1 MNYIYRMKSR
11 FFNGMDTFLKTF
23 DITDNVDDFIIYS
36 AIQDWMKYM
45 NISYLGIE
53 THASQYGY
61 TNFYVDRKIIEGI
74 ECECLVGV
82 RRKQHTALDSFLKSV
97 EHGPGVKPVS
107 AVHATPIVAYQTKH
121 QKQKIPKSVK
131 THVWE
136 LYIGPHINEH
146 RCLCCKKTLIKITNF
161 DVGHVISEANGGTLE
176 IGNLRPICSVCNFSM
191 KTVNMVEFVKKYGYY
206 IG

>member
-1 MNYIYRMKSR
+1 MKSR

-23 DITDNVDDFIIYS
+23 EITDNADDYIVYS

-45 NISYLGIE
+45 NLSYLGIE
-53 THASQYGY
+53 THASQHGY
-61 TNFYVDRKIIEGI
+61 TNVYIDKKIIGGS
-74 ECECLVGV
+74 ECDCLMGV
-82 RRKQHTALDSFLKSV
+82 RRKHDTALDAFLKSV
-97 EHGPGVKPVS
+97 EYNSDVR
-107 AVHATPIVAYQTKH
+107 AVQATPIIAYQPK

-161 DVGHVISEANGGTLE
+161 DVGHVISEAHGGTLE

-191 KTVNMVEFVKKYGYY
+191 KTTNMVEFVKKYGYY